1 MMTSVVVQGKGTRS
15 MGDGA
20 WEGLR
25 ESLFP
30 PFEFN
35 VSGVELSKPRNI

>member
-1 MMTSVVVQGKGTRS
+1 MKSEVLMMTNVVIQGKGTRG

-25 ESLFP
+25 ESLFS

-35 VSGVELSKPRNI
+35 VRGV